1 MVEKTDADQLWRQ
14 HNEWEKSEDTQGV
27 SSVETRGMKTEEK
40 NIQELALI
48 GARIPSFTT
57 TKAFSGSSSGCMT
70 LSSHYFGYKKVCS
83 FSCSL
88 VNNELSSL
96 LLPHPPLTLVS
107 QGFRICFPGV
117 SLEVKNKESWGR

>member
-70 LSSHYFGYKKVCS
+70 LSLLPLLRLQKGLF
-83 FSCSL
+83 
-88 VNNELSSL
+88 L
-96 LLPHPPLTLVS
+96 LLLFS
-107 QGFRICFPGV
+107 QQ
-117 SLEVKNKESWGR
+117 